1 MLKTL
6 HTNYP
11 ILLVNG
17 NINEKKINKDLEL
30 LGGQIKLMNLK
41 GNGNKSK
48 MPIKFIF

>member
-6 HTNYP
+6 HTNHP

-17 NINEKKINKDLEL
+17 NINEKKINKNKDLEI

-41 GNGNKSK
+41 GNGSK
-48 MPIKFIF
+48 KPIKFIF